1 MGCHERPRG
10 QGVGGEENGTLAL
23 TSKKK
28 FKSLHCFS
36 KLLFQ
41 EQIRAEQNDITQQ
54 REQLYRKME
63 VLTSQ
68 GLLISPNVAIP
79 VGGLADDS
87 SKETSEDSSPQ
98 SDSSSAASGVS
109 STASGVSSA
118 NQTSLGHSASTAER
132 RKDSKWTKSKYHYV
146 NIINCF

>member
-1 MGCHERPRG
+1 M
-10 QGVGGEENGTLAL
+10 
-23 TSKKK
+23 
-28 FKSLHCFS
+28 
-36 KLLFQ
+36 
-41 EQIRAEQNDITQQ
+41 RAEQNDITQQ

-79 VGGLADDS
+79 VSGLADDS

-109 STASGVSSA
+109 STASGVST
-118 NQTSLGHSASTAER
+118 NQASLGHSSSTAER
-132 RKDSKWTKSKYHYV
+132 RKDSKWTKSIY
-146 NIINCF
+146 